1 MPWALVVFNG
11 DPAEAPGAPRIGRE
25 LNPERAVLM
34 SHALQKSVGGRAF
47 DLHTEPARIRGAA
60 IDAA

>member
-1 MPWALVVFNG
+1 MPWALVVLNG

-34 SHALQKSVGGRAF
+34 AMLSINL
-47 DLHTEPARIRGAA
+47 
-60 IDAA
+60 